1 MPKQPKFIVNVF
13 IKSFGYRINLQQN
26 VRAQIRE
33 REREVG
39 RKEGKERNL
48 YKLKARI

>member
-13 IKSFGYRINLQQN
+13 IKSFGYICQPSYLYNSVLEEKRINLQQN

-33 REREVG
+33 RE
-39 RKEGKERNL
+39 
-48 YKLKARI
+48 